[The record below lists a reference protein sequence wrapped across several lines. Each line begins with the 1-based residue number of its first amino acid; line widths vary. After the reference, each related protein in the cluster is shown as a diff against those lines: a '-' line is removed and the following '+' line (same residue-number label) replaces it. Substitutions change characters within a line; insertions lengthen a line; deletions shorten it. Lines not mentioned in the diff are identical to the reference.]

1 MNYHRVKLKMKIS
14 QYHMP
19 LKNLTAHSNRAKT
32 CFPQVKSP
40 TGSGK
45 TLAYAVPILN
55 FLQSLQPEITR
66 TDGLYALVIL
76 PTRELVL
83 QTYNVVNKLCRAH
96 VRIVPGMLMGGEK
109 KKSEKARLRKG
120 VNILIGT
127 PGRLFFRHRKTFLSH
142 LKEENFPSIERFVT
156 RKSDYHY
163 KFVLASVT

>member
-1 MNYHRVKLKMKIS
+1 
-14 QYHMP
+14 
-19 LKNLTAHSNRAKT
+19 
-32 CFPQVKSP
+32 VKSP

-55 FLQSLQPEITR
+55 ILQGLQPAITR
-66 TDGLYALVIL
+66 ADGLYALVIL

-127 PGRLFFRHRKTFLSH
+127 PGKLVVLFFFRW
-142 LKEENFPSIERFVT
+142 
-156 RKSDYHY
+156 
-163 KFVLASVT
+163 

>member
-1 MNYHRVKLKMKIS
+1 M
-14 QYHMP
+14 
-19 LKNLTAHSNRAKT
+19 
-32 CFPQVKSP
+32 
-40 TGSGK
+40 
-45 TLAYAVPILN
+45 PILN

-127 PGRLFFRHRKTFLSH
+127 PGQLFFRHGKTFLSY
-142 LKEENFPSIERFVT
+142 LKEENFPSIDRFVT
-156 RKSDYHY
+156 SESDYHY
-163 KFVLASVT
+163 TFVLASVT

>member
-1 MNYHRVKLKMKIS
+1 MFHNS
-14 QYHMP
+14 
-19 LKNLTAHSNRAKT
+19 
-32 CFPQVKSP
+32 CFQVKSP

-55 FLQSLQPEITR
+55 FLQALQPAITR

-120 VNILIGT
+120 LNILIGT
-127 PGRLFFRHRKTFLSH
+127 PGEFLSDVSYNLH
-142 LKEENFPSIERFVT
+142 FNI
-156 RKSDYHY
+156 
-163 KFVLASVT
+163 